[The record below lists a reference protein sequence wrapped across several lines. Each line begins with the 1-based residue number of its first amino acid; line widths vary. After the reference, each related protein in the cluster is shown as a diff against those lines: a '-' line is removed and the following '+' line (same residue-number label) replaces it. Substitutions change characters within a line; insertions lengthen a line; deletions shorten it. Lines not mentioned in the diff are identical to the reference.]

1 MGVERLQALVGNHPG
16 DFQQLT
22 QCPDL
27 EARMLLILF
36 QPEPQGILEMLLIA
50 GSMASAGQVYLYGRS
65 RGLFGE
71 VP

>member
-1 MGVERLQALVGNHPG
+1 
-16 DFQQLT
+16 
-22 QCPDL
+22 
-27 EARMLLILF
+27 MLLILF

-50 GSMASAGQVYLYGRS
+50 GSMASAGQGYLYGRS